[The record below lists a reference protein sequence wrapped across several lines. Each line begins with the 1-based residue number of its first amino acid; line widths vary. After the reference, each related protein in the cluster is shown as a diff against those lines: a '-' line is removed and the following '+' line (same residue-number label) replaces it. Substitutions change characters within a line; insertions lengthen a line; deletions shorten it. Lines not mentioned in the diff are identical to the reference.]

1 MRQRRKRRKG
11 KKIVVLLVVAVIILL
26 AAGVLFLT
34 FRQINQLKTEVTKIS
49 QMDVDAGIID
59 EVIYT
64 EGSYAEVEQTI
75 KEYVGTYVENLRTI
89 RTIFQD
95 QEFPELLSVEN
106 IQKDGPAFKNTLK
119 YLEEKQKTAD
129 EAFQLLEEMAKE
141 DSIMAAIEER
151 GLNGYFEKMYGE
163 LMLGTV
169 QTEFMYSSEELQAAQ
184 ESIEETIAERKAAVS
199 FLSEHSAEWK
209 MKNEK
214 LEFDSDEL
222 LNQYNELVSVYSE

>member
-75 KEYVGTYVENLRTI
+75 KEYVGT
-89 RTIFQD
+89 
-95 QEFPELLSVEN
+95 
-106 IQKDGPAFKNTLK
+106 
-119 YLEEKQKTAD
+119 
-129 EAFQLLEEMAKE
+129 
-141 DSIMAAIEER
+141 
-151 GLNGYFEKMYGE
+151 
-163 LMLGTV
+163 
-169 QTEFMYSSEELQAAQ
+169 
-184 ESIEETIAERKAAVS
+184 
-199 FLSEHSAEWK
+199 
-209 MKNEK
+209 
-214 LEFDSDEL
+214 
-222 LNQYNELVSVYSE
+222 